1 MFKYIE
7 LSTEKYYADKV
18 KAEFKDYRRQ
28 HAKQSI
34 KSMLTMIVLVGL
46 ASSVAATILFVPDF
60 VPNCVDW
67 LKTSGFRSF

>member
-7 LSTEKYYADKV
+7 LSTEKYYSEKV
-18 KAEFKDYRRQ
+18 KAETKVLRRHQ
-28 HAKQSI
+28 AKESI
-34 KSMLTMIVLVGL
+34 KSMLVMLVLVGL

-67 LKTSGFRSF
+67 FKSSGYMSF